1 VMRQATDDRH
11 GWRLRA
17 LIVCSGAAAF
27 ASRRRSRW
35 PNATWT
41 RGGGR
46 CWCVNGK
53 GGRRREIGMDAWGW
67 DQLQP
72 WLAARIELPVGAL
85 FCIIDGPTR
94 GLPWSTAGVLVEF
107 RRFGRRSGRSPP
119 VRAAPAAPRPCRRAR
134 ARGRAAERDPAPAR
148 SHQPRHDLDLPPR
161 DRHRGDHR
169 DRPRPARPNDVGD
182 RRSAPVAS
190 RPPQAAGA
198 LRALPLAMDKRAGRR
213 CRSIASTRSRLVR
226 SDSETGDR
234 AS

>member
-17 LIVCSGAAAF
+17 LIVVL
-27 ASRRRSRW
+27 W
-35 PNATWT
+35 
-41 RGGGR
+41 RGGLRIQEPLALAERDLDPRRGSLLVR
-46 CWCVNGK
+46 NGK

-94 GLPWSTAGVLVEF
+94 RLPWSSAGVLVEF
-107 RRFGRRSGRSPP
+107 RRLAAEAGVRRRF
-119 VRAAPAAPRPCRRAR
+119 APHQLRHAHAVEL

>member
-17 LIVCSGAAAF
+17 LIVVL
-27 ASRRRSRW
+27 W
-35 PNATWT
+35 
-41 RGGGR
+41 RGGLRIQEAVALAERDLDPRRGSLLVR
-46 CWCVNGK
+46 NGK

-94 GLPWSTAGVLVEF
+94 GLPWSSAGVLVEF
-107 RRFGRRSGRSPP
+107 RRLAAEAGVRRRF
-119 VRAAPAAPRPCRRAR
+119 APHQLRHAHAVEL